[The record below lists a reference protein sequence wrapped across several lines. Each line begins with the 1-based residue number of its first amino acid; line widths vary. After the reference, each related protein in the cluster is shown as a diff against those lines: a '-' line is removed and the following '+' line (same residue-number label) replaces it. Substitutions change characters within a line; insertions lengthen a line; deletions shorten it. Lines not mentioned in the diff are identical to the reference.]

1 MIPEALLVLAL
12 IIVFFA
18 DFCLTKSERK
28 TSVLGKLTAA
38 LLLCQTIMLTTVA
51 PAEAFGGMYV
61 ASQAANVMKIILTL
75 GTLIVVI
82 MAQSWIEN
90 EAKKYSGEF

>member
-18 DFCLTKSERK
+18 DFCLHKSERK
-28 TSVLGKLTAA
+28 VSVLGKLTAA

-61 ASQAANVMKIILTL
+61 ASQASLL
-75 GTLIVVI
+75 R
-82 MAQSWIEN
+82 
-90 EAKKYSGEF
+90 